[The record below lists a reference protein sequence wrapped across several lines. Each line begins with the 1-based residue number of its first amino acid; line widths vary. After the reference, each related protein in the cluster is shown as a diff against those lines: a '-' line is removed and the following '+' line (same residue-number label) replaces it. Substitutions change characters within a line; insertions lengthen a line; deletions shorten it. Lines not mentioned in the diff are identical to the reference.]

1 MADEKPTIDVMES
14 APFIVKGLQNLYDAE
29 GNAIEMEKDVIA
41 LCRCGASKNKPFCD
55 GAHREIGFTGENEA
69 GEPTPTRE
77 YEGKEVTVVDNTN
90 LCCHAGECVRGAESA
105 FFSWEGDE
113 RVSTPDA
120 ASAQQVIDTIRKCPS
135 GSLAYKLQGELQDQF
150 FSTAEIQILK
160 DGPIAV
166 RGGVVLNNP
175 DGGQPATTS
184 HYTLCRCGHSKN
196 KPFCDGA
203 HSDAGFSDAS

>member
-14 APFIVKGLQNLYDAE
+14 APFIVKGLESLYDAE
-29 GNAIEMEKDVIA
+29 GNDIEMEKDVIA

-55 GAHREIGFTGENEA
+55 GAHREIGFTGVNQVREA
-69 GEPTPTRE
+69 TSTRE
-77 YEGKEVTVVDNTN
+77 YEGDELTVVDNPN
-90 LCCHAGECVRGAESA
+90 ACCHAGACVNGAESV
-105 FFSWEGDE
+105 FFTWEGDE
-113 RVSTPDA
+113 RVSTPNA
-120 ASAQQVIDTIRKCPS
+120 GAAQQVIDTIRKCPS
-135 GSLAYKLQGELQDQF
+135 GSLAYKLNGELQDQF

-166 RGGVVLNNP
+166 RGGIVLNNE
-175 DGGQPATTS
+175 DQPPTNS

-203 HSDAGFSDAS
+203 HSDAGFSDAN